1 MMAKKKMEWSKLTST
16 GRPIIEPS
24 ADQRA
29 AAQEMVGM
37 WQAFMDSG
45 MDSDEAMKMV
55 GIMMATSIENLDE
68 DDV

>member
-1 MMAKKKMEWSKLTST
+1 MAKKKMEWSKLTSA

-37 WQAFMDSG
+37 WQAFIDSG
-45 MDSDEAMKMV
+45 MDEDQAMKMV
-55 GIMMATSIENLDE
+55 AHMMTAVIE
-68 DDV
+68 DDDDGA